1 MQARKSISVL
11 INILVFVVFI
21 IGALFMYRSMT
32 ATPPVAKFGQNGRTA
47 SLPLA
52 NIETVALEPFALDV
66 SVTGTIEAL
75 HTGEI
80 TAEVSGKL
88 IELSPAFIVGGIVKR
103 GQVLGRIEADEFQ
116 SAIIQAES
124 QLNNAQST
132 LTQERAQAK
141 VAQAELKRTGRSVSS
156 NPLAARLPQ
165 VASAEAAVKAAAA
178 SLKLAK
184 DKIHKT
190 VITAPFSGEI
200 TATGVTLGQFVGTGS
215 SLGKLLSDGEKR
227 IKVSLSEDQI
237 TVLRAISS
245 INNQPLLAKISL
257 LNSNS
262 QNVTLGRMQSLSNS
276 IESDSQLYQGY
287 VVADNGADM
296 ASLKIGEIVSVE
308 LFPEQQRPVLSLP
321 VSAVAQ
327 DNKIRILEGG
337 NQRTIASKTIQP
349 AWWGEQRVIISSGL
363 SVGDVVVVTPMSSN
377 TVDGSKVR
385 VVGDPEPKQ
394 STNNKGSDKMEK
406 PEKTNEMK
414 DAQDSKQ

>member
-141 VAQAELKRTGRSVSS
+141 VAQAELKRTGRSVSA

>member
-32 ATPPVAKFGQNGRTA
+32 ATPPVAKFGQNDRTT
-47 SLPLA
+47 SLPLV

-141 VAQAELKRTGRSVSS
+141 VAQAELKRTGRSVSA